1 MKIIF
6 TLIITLL
13 FSEPGSMR
21 ELYSK
26 AADKNVASVLGT
38 GDLKET
44 GSGPGKEF
52 YLFKSVNDNNGS
64 HVVFSSAK
72 GRYDNFDYMIILNS
86 VFEILDIKIL
96 KYRSE
101 YGYEIA
107 NKGWLKQFYGKP
119 ENRFEYRKDIDALTG
134 ATYSAPSL
142 VDDINLILDHLRK
155 NGRSV
160 G

>member
-1 MKIIF
+1 MMKIIF
-6 TLIITLL
+6 TLIITLV

-21 ELYSK
+21 ELYRK
-26 AADKNVASVLGT
+26 AADKNVVAILGT

-44 GSGPGKEF
+44 SSAPGKEF
-52 YLFKSVNDNNGS
+52 YLFESGNDSSGS

-86 VFEILDIKIL
+86 TLEILDIKIL

-119 ENRFEYRKDIDALTG
+119 ESRFKYRKNIDALTG

-142 VDDINLILDHLRK
+142 VDDINVILDHLR
-155 NGRSV
+155 R
-160 G
+160 

>member
-1 MKIIF
+1 MMKIII
-6 TLIITLL
+6 TLTITLL

-26 AADKNVASVLGT
+26 AADKNVAAVLGT
-38 GDLKET
+38 GDLKEV
-44 GSGPGKEF
+44 GSGSGKEF
-52 YLFKSVNDNNGS
+52 YLFVSGNDSNGS

-86 VFEILDIKIL
+86 ALEILDIKIL

-119 ENRFEYRKDIDALTG
+119 ESRFEYRKNIDTLTG

-142 VDDINLILDHLRK
+142 VDDINLMLDHLRK
-155 NGRSV
+155 RRS
-160 G
+160 GG